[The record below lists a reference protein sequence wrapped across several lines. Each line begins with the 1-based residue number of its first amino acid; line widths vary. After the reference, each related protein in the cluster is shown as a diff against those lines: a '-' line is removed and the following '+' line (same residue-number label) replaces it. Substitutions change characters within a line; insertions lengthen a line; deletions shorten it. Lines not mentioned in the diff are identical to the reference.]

1 MSFAPRRRPN
11 ATIDQLPSLIQK
23 LVRDHL
29 GGLGTPTLVRTRPD
43 KSARRPVVGQASPHE
58 VHVVYFRHAPDD
70 HRQTEM
76 SSQAAPR
83 RRELATSDPLGIGV
97 PTDSAVAPPEGG
109 FCYHAAT
116 TLSRTR
122 TPGAKVWSVRI
133 LGLPRGWFF
142 LVPRSFA
149 PIGLRNQ

>member
-58 VHVVYFRHAPDD
+58 GHVVYFRHAR
-70 HRQTEM
+70 RQTAH
-76 SSQAAPR
+76 QAEVRSTGR
-83 RRELATSDPLGIGV
+83 RLGTV
-97 PTDSAVAPPEGG
+97 DWPHTVRSALE
-109 FCYHAAT
+109 YR
-116 TLSRTR
+116 LIQR
-122 TPGAKVWSVRI
+122 
-133 LGLPRGWFF
+133 
-142 LVPRSFA
+142 
-149 PIGLRNQ
+149 

>member
-11 ATIDQLPSLIQK
+11 ATIGQLPSLIEK

-29 GGLGTPTLVRTRPD
+29 GWLGTPKLVRTRPD

-70 HRQTEM
+70 HRQTKM

-83 RRELATSDPLGIGV
+83 RRELATSDPGIGV

-116 TLSRTR
+116 TLTQTR
-122 TPGAKVWSVRI
+122 THDAKVWSVGI
-133 LGLPRGWFF
+133 LGFPRD
-142 LVPRSFA
+142 
-149 PIGLRNQ
+149 